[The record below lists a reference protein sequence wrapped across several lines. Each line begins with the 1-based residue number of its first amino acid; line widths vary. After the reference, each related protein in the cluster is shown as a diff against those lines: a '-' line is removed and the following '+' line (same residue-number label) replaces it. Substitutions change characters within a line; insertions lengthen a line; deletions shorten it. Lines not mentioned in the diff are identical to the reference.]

1 MTETTTATFLGAPA
15 LPAPRPGEAYIVALC
30 NQKGG
35 VGKTTT
41 TINLAGALAEHGKR
55 VLVVDCDPQGN
66 ATMACKVP
74 LLDEDRGPTQATV
87 LLEMGDPRPL
97 IAETKVPNIHI
108 LPASMD
114 MCFLPSR
121 MRESGAGIGLYRR
134 LLSHVLHLYD
144 VILLD
149 LRPALDTDTD
159 AQTAAAN
166 AAIILVDVDE
176 WAMKAVKMQ
185 TAQHI
190 AVMRRAE
197 RPDND
202 LTILGLVIGRI
213 VKPMGDIDSKI
224 YRQLQNHPRIRCI
237 GEVPIR
243 STDLKESRAVGL
255 PVVQHRPKTD
265 TAGFFREIALNA
277 GLVKAA

>member
-1 MTETTTATFLGAPA
+1 MTEIATAPVLGAPV
-15 LPAPRPGEAYIVALC
+15 LPGPRPGEAYIIAMC

-41 TINLAGALAEHGKR
+41 TINLAGALAEHGRR

-74 LLDEDRGPTQATV
+74 LLDEDKGPTQATV
-87 LLEMGDPRPL
+87 LLQMGDPRPL

-114 MCFLPSR
+114 MVFLPSR
-121 MRESGAGIGLYRR
+121 MREHGSSIGLYRR
-134 LLSHVLHLYD
+134 LLAHVLHLYD
-144 VILLD
+144 FVLLD
-149 LRPALDTDTD
+149 LRPAIDTDTD
-159 AQTAAAN
+159 AQTAAADG
-166 AAIILVDVDE
+166 AVILVDVDE

-190 AVMRRAE
+190 AVMRKAE
-197 RPDND
+197 RPDD
-202 LTILGLVIGRI
+202 ALTILGLVIGRI
-213 VKPMGDIDSKI
+213 VKPMGDIDARI
-224 YRQLQNHPRIRCI
+224 YRQLQQHPRIRCI

-265 TAGFFREIALNA
+265 TASFFRTIAVNA